1 MHATI
6 RRYEA
11 IDKTRTTE
19 LVKKVQDSL
28 LPRLSE
34 LSGFNGYYV
43 IDAGNGVISSV
54 GFFDS
59 AEHAEESARI
69 ASDWVHQENL
79 GAALPNPPKIT
90 SGQVLVH
97 KTRELVEA

>member
-19 LVKKVQDSL
+19 LVKKVQNSL

-59 AEHAEESARI
+59 AEHAEESTRI
-69 ASDWVHQENL
+69 ASDWVRQENL